1 MAKKLNDI
9 AIVVQARLGSTRVPK
24 KMLRPF
30 AGTTL
35 VDILLNKLRQSEL
48 IDPSQ
53 VYLSF
58 YEEELK
64 NAAVKYPFN
73 LFNRSEQSS
82 NSEGNPIT
90 EIFEWWNKLDKKYV
104 IMISACN
111 PLLTIET
118 IEKFILNFINSDKE
132 GAFSVFEK
140 KTYYWD
146 KEGKS
151 ITDWKGA
158 CSMNTK
164 FVEPVY
170 EAAHCLYASKMDIIG
185 NGNWVDVNSPWNTEL
200 VVMDELE
207 AFDID
212 YPFQFEV
219 AEVLYKNKNGIH
231 S

>member
-1 MAKKLNDI
+1 MGKKLEDI
-9 AIVVQARLGSTRVPK
+9 AIIVQARLGSQRVPG
-24 KMLRPF
+24 KMLKPF
-30 AGTTL
+30 AGTNL
-35 VDILLNKLRQSEL
+35 VDILLTKLKSSKI

-58 YEEELK
+58 YEDELK
-64 NAAVKYPFN
+64 NVATYYPFT
-73 LFNRSEQSS
+73 LFNRSKESAQ
-82 NSEGNPIT
+82 EEFHLPT
-90 EIFEWWNKLDKKYV
+90 LFEWWNKLDRKYV

-111 PLLTIET
+111 PLLSIKT
-118 IEKFILNFINSDKE
+118 IEKFITDFSNSDKE
-132 GAFSVFEK
+132 GAFAVFEK

-151 ITDWKGA
+151 ITDWRGA

-164 FVEPVY
+164 FVEPIY
-170 EAAHCLYASKMDIIG
+170 EAAHCLYASRMDIIG
-185 NGNWVDVNSPWNTEL
+185 NGNWVDTNSPWNTEL

-207 AFDID
+207 AYDID

-219 AEVLYKNKNGIH
+219 AEVLYKNKNGIY

>member
-1 MAKKLNDI
+1 MKKNLKDI
-9 AIVVQARLGSTRVPK
+9 AIVVQARLESTRVPG

-48 IDPSQ
+48 IDPNQ

-64 NAAVKYPFN
+64 DAAVKYPFN

-82 NSEGNPIT
+82 NSEGSPIT

-104 IMISACN
+104 VMISACN

-118 IEKFILNFINSDKE
+118 IEKFILDFINSDKE
-132 GAFSVFEK
+132 GAFAVFEK

-146 KEGKS
+146 KNKNS
-151 ITDWKGA
+151 ITDWKES
-158 CSMNTK
+158 CTMNTK

-170 EAAHCLYASKMDIIG
+170 EAAHCLYASRTDIIG
-185 NGNWVDVNSPWNTEL
+185 EGKWVDVNSPWSTEL
-200 VVMDELE
+200 FIMNELE

-212 YPFQFEV
+212 YEFQFKV
-219 AEVLYKNKNGIH
+219 AEELFKNGIKDD
-231 S
+231 

>member
-1 MAKKLNDI
+1 MAKNLKDV
-9 AIVVQARLGSTRVPK
+9 AIVVQARLGSTRVPG

-48 IDPSQ
+48 IDPNQ

-64 NAAVKYPFN
+64 NIAVKYPFN
-73 LFNRSEQSS
+73 IFNRSKQSAD
-82 NSEGNPIT
+82 SEGNPIS
-90 EIFEWWNKLDKKYV
+90 EIFEWWNKLEKKYV

-111 PLLTIET
+111 PLLTIDT
-118 IEKFILNFINSDKE
+118 IDKFVYDFINSDKE
-132 GAFSVFEK
+132 GAFAVFEK

-146 KEGKS
+146 KNKNP
-151 ITDWKGA
+151 ITDWKGSS
-158 CSMNTK
+158 SMNTK

-170 EAAHCLYASKMDIIG
+170 EAAHCLYASRLDIIG
-185 NGNWVDVNSPWNTEL
+185 DGKWVDTNSPWNTEL

-212 YPFQFEV
+212 YEFQFKA
-219 AEVLYKNKNGIH
+219 AEQLYLNLK
-231 S
+231 